1 MSQELERKLTLYGLC
16 SIAIGSSI
24 GSGIFI
30 SPSQTYE
37 VLPQGML
44 ALLPWILGGIASLCG
59 ALTFAELGSR
69 FPKSGG
75 IYVYLKEAYGPL
87 VGFLY
92 GWVMLTVINTGALAA
107 LTLAFVD
114 YLSFMIELSETQKQW
129 IAILLIVIL
138 SIINIRGV
146 KYSQSLASVFTTLKV
161 LAIMFIIVVGIYLI
175 FGSND
180 VFLKNINLPVPEN
193 PMNGILLAFVGV
205 FWSYGGWHHIT
216 YLSDEIIDVQ
226 KKLPRALLISTL
238 VIMALYLLILLSY
251 SAMLPVQEIADS
263 KRLAGDSLAA
273 IFPFGGKLVTI
284 FISLSVFG
292 TIAIYTMSAPRIY
305 YAMSKDKIFFDSLAK
320 VHEKYKTPYIAII
333 VQSVWAVI
341 LIFLFESFSK
351 LATYVT
357 FMDIVFMTMAAFTV
371 FVFRKRKLPFGNYIV
386 KPYPLLP
393 IIYIVIAMAFVLYT
407 FIQLNTQALFGLAM
421 TILGV
426 LVYFYLRLKNKQA

>member
-1 MSQELERKLTLYGLC
+1 MTQELERKLTLYGLC
-16 SIAIGSSI
+16 SIAVGSSI

-30 SPSQTYE
+30 SPSQTYA
-37 VLPQGML
+37 VLPQGLL
-44 ALLPWILGGIASLCG
+44 ALIPWILGGIASLCG

-114 YLSFMIELSETQKQW
+114 YLSFMIDLSDSQKQW
-129 IAILLIVIL
+129 IAIFLIVLL
-138 SIINIRGV
+138 SAINIRGV
-146 KYSQSLASVFTTLKV
+146 KYSQTLASVFTTLKV
-161 LAIMFIIVVGIYLI
+161 LAIVFIIFVGVYLMM
-175 FGSND
+175 GQNE
-180 VFLKNINLPVPEN
+180 VFVNNIKLATPLN
-193 PMNGILLAFVGV
+193 PINGILLAFVGV

-226 KKLPRALLISTL
+226 KKLPRALMISTL
-238 VIMALYLLILLSY
+238 IIMGLYILILFSY
-251 SAMLPVQEIADS
+251 SAMLPINQISES
-263 KRLAGDSLAA
+263 KRLAGDALAA
-273 IFPFGGKLVTI
+273 VLPFGGKLVTI

-305 YAMSKDKIFFDSLAK
+305 YAMSRDKIFFEGLSK
-320 VHEKYKTPYIAII
+320 VHARFKTPYVAII
-333 VQSVWAVI
+333 VQSIWAII

-357 FMDIVFMTMAAFTV
+357 FMDIVFMSLAAFTV
-371 FVFRKRKLPFGNYIV
+371 FIFRKRQMPFGKYVV

-393 IIYIVIAMAFVLYT
+393 IVYIFIAMAFVLYT
-407 FIQLNTQALFGLAM
+407 FIQLNSEALFGLAM
-421 TILGV
+421 TLIGV
-426 LVYFYLRLKNKQA
+426 GVYYYLKVKNK